1 MPKRWRMQ
9 PQDAAVVAG
18 LERAA
23 GVSPIVARLLAAR
36 GLVDAAAART
46 FLAGTLQDLRDPELL
61 PGVPAAAERI
71 LAAADRLPGVK
82 HLFVNGWV
90 QLAVWKEDGTLDL
103 FDGTTFRHHTK
114 ESSRLPIVDRS
125 ITWFAG
131 KRGHLPPAQILSAST
146 PTRRR
151 GPGGPRAALIGD
163 GAAG

>member
-71 LAAADRLPGVK
+71 LAAAR
-82 HLFVNGWV
+82 
-90 QLAVWKEDGTLDL
+90 DGR
-103 FDGTTFRHHTK
+103 FF
-114 ESSRLPIVDRS
+114 SRPRPR
-125 ITWFAG
+125 WW
-131 KRGHLPPAQILSAST
+131 
-146 PTRRR
+146 RRR
-151 GPGGPRAALIGD
+151 GRRR
-163 GAAG
+163 